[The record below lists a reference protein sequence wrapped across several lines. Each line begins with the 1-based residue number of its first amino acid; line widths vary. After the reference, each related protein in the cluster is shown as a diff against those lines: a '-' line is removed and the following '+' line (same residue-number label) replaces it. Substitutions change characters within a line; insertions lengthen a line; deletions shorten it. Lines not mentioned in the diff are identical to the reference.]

1 MIQYDMKPADPVAH
15 IYILGSRE
23 EADAYAQDR
32 RADLRAEGSKR
43 HIRIHARR
51 VRCTNFQL
59 DTHCVVD
66 LRTADALASVPR
78 MDKLSNEMG
87 KMITEDLR
95 DLGVL

>member
-15 IYILGSRE
+15 IYILGCRE

-32 RADLRAEGSKR
+32 RAELRAEGSKR
-43 HIRIHARR
+43 HIRIHTRR
-51 VRCTNFQL
+51 VRCANWHL
-59 DTHCVVD
+59 DTHCVVEH
-66 LRTADALASVPR
+66 RTADELASVTPLQ
-78 MDKLSNEMG
+78 KLGNEMG